1 MSHQKPQFASM
12 IVGFSLFVIILIS
25 LLNQATWINSVDV
38 AIIHIVRS
46 MASPLTTTLA
56 IAITSI
62 GNPYSMLGL
71 TVVAT
76 LTLLFIRQTN
86 AALFLLVNMAV
97 FSSLNHIIKE
107 WVARPRPSA
116 HHLVVANG
124 FSFPSGHSSG
134 ALLFFGSLSIIAIY
148 LIKNH
153 YWRNLTIGV
162 CVILTLLIGISR
174 IYVQVHY
181 PTDVLAGFMLA
192 LTGLGLSWYYFD
204 SYHLLQQK
212 S

>member
-1 MSHQKPQFASM
+1 MSHQKQQLTSV
-12 IVGFSLFVIILIS
+12 IVGFSLFTIILVG
-25 LLNQATWINSVDV
+25 LLNHAAWINIVDST
-38 AIIHIVRS
+38 ISQMVRS
-46 MASPLTTTLA
+46 VASPLTTTLA
-56 IAITSI
+56 VAVTSI

-134 ALLFFGSLSIIAIY
+134 ALLFFGSLSIIATY
-148 LIKNH
+148 LIKKR
-153 YWRNLTIGV
+153 YWRYLLISV
-162 CVILTLLIGISR
+162 CLIFTLLIGVSR

-181 PTDVLAGFMLA
+181 PTDVFAGFMLA
-192 LTGLGLSWYYFD
+192 LIGLGLSWYYFD
-204 SYHLLQQK
+204 SYHLLQRK

>member
-1 MSHQKPQFASM
+1 MSHQKQQLTSV
-12 IVGFSLFVIILIS
+12 IVGFSLFTIILVG
-25 LLNQATWINSVDV
+25 LLNHAAWINIVDST
-38 AIIHIVRS
+38 ISQMVRS
-46 MASPLTTTLA
+46 VASPLTTTLA
-56 IAITSI
+56 VAVTSI

-107 WVARPRPSA
+107 WVARPRPNA

-134 ALLFFGSLSIIAIY
+134 ALLFFGSLSIIATY
-148 LIKNH
+148 LIKKR
-153 YWRNLTIGV
+153 YWRYLLISV
-162 CVILTLLIGISR
+162 CLIFTLLIGVSR

-181 PTDVLAGFMLA
+181 PTDVFAGFMLA
-192 LTGLGLSWYYFD
+192 LIGLGLSWYYFD
-204 SYHLLQQK
+204 SYHLLQRK

>member
-1 MSHQKPQFASM
+1 MSRQKQQLTSM
-12 IVGFSLFVIILIS
+12 IVGFSLFMIILVS
-25 LLNQATWINSVDV
+25 LLNQATWINTFDSH
-38 AIIHIVRS
+38 IIHIVRS
-46 MASPLTTTLA
+46 VASPLTTTIA

-76 LTLLFIRQTN
+76 LTLLFIHQNN

-116 HHLVVANG
+116 HHLVVASG

-148 LIKNH
+148 LIKSH
-153 YWRNLTIGV
+153 YWRHLVIGL
-162 CVILTLLIGISR
+162 CLILTLLIGISR

>member
-1 MSHQKPQFASM
+1 MSRQKQQLTSM
-12 IVGFSLFVIILIS
+12 IVGFSLFMIILVS
-25 LLNQATWINSVDV
+25 LLNQATWINTFDSH
-38 AIIHIVRS
+38 IIHIVRS
-46 MASPLTTTLA
+46 VASPLTTTIA

-76 LTLLFIRQTN
+76 LTLLFIRQNN

-116 HHLVVANG
+116 EHFVVARG
-124 FSFPSGHSSG
+124 VCFSSGH
-134 ALLFFGSLSIIAIY
+134 FFGGPFFFWSLKIISIL
-148 LIKNH
+148 LIKKKLLGDPVIGFWLIITH
-153 YWRNLTIGV
+153 LLGVWRIF
-162 CVILTLLIGISR
+162 
-174 IYVQVHY
+174 VQVHY